1 MGDIVAVSRH
11 STDRFEP
18 IPGFLARVRARL
30 YRHEARRA
38 ALHALALVGALALAV
53 PLGGYAAGGNRVTAL
68 AVLGAAGLAGVLV
81 VVGAILLGVV
91 VPRRR
96 WSADPAVARW
106 VGTRR
111 RDVAS
116 DLLSAVE
123 LADAP
128 PRPGAVTMKLP
139 PDVTFVVVR

>member
-1 MGDIVAVSRH
+1 M
-11 STDRFEP
+11 
-18 IPGFLARVRARL
+18 RARL

-53 PLGGYAAGGNRVTAL
+53 PLGGYAAGGDRVTAL

-81 VVGAILLGVV
+81 VVGAIVLGVV

-96 WSADPAVARW
+96 WSGDPAVARW

-116 DLLSAVE
+116 DLLSAV
-123 LADAP
+123 
-128 PRPGAVTMKLP
+128 
-139 PDVTFVVVR
+139 